1 MKPSH
6 TLKKIKNCYYRRH
19 QTSHRT
25 SGLGRESQPAANC
38 LYLEFSNPAM
48 KWSSWLLLLWLCTT
62 AGNSIIGQ
70 SDTNT
75 IFKKKSNPRM
85 YLGDSAAFTF
95 PSSNQ
100 RRLDFCPNQWK
111 KILSKDTLML
121 RDRKFKWVR
130 FMRELSCV
138 RAPPSRLEADS
149 HFLSNSA
156 ERCTG
161 EQGFF
166 VFVFVFLNSSLP
178 PLFTLLEPV
187 LLHSARRLD
196 GQKGVLKVEKE
207 KANVTVEIV
216 FRDALGI
223 SYKDNISFP
232 CQYPYWFYPRG
243 NWAEC
248 AHLWKHPDLTSNLCY
263 FKCNVSSS
271 SCNSAG
277 GGDGGSLTG
286 SLIRH
291 GESSYLAALERIVPK
306 ARPHME
312 SFCQAR
318 GVLGDGGN

>member
-1 MKPSH
+1 
-6 TLKKIKNCYYRRH
+6 
-19 QTSHRT
+19 
-25 SGLGRESQPAANC
+25 
-38 LYLEFSNPAM
+38 
-48 KWSSWLLLLWLCTT
+48 
-62 AGNSIIGQ
+62 
-70 SDTNT
+70 
-75 IFKKKSNPRM
+75 M

-95 PSSNQ
+95 TSSNQ

-111 KILSKDTLML
+111 GILWKDTLKL
-121 RDRKFKWVR
+121 RDRKFKWVQL
-130 FMRELSCV
+130 MRELNCV

-156 ERCTG
+156 ERLTQNAVRESRG
-161 EQGFF
+161 FFF
-166 VFVFVFLNSSLP
+166 VFCFFLNSSLP
-178 PLFTLLEPV
+178 LLFTLLDPL

-223 SYKDNISFP
+223 SYKDNIRFS

-248 AHLWKHPDLTSNLCY
+248 AHLWKHPGLTSNLCY
-263 FKCNVSSS
+263 FTCNVSSS
-271 SCNSAG
+271 SCNPAG
-277 GGDGGSLTG
+277 GGDGRSLTG

-291 GESSYLAALERIVPK
+291 RENSYLAALERIVPK
-306 ARPHME
+306 ALPHME

-318 GVLGDGGN
+318 GALGKGEIRAVLAFSPLPKPAVTVSVERQRKTSPSGFRHRQSSAFGTLRFLRVPFFLCSAVALRELQCAKQM